1 MKHAEGVD
9 PDEFSSDDSDDSLL
23 LEEDIM
29 LIEKALYEDEDDEIE
44 QQNIAADP
52 QRWECVS
59 TLYGHKA
66 AVTSVAFSNVGG
78 ELLPSV
84 YPARY
89 ALPPRSLSDDTL
101 GKPGPVSLPG
111 RPFRRALVSSLVLAR
126 SCWRVPSLI
135 RRPFSFTLCTWCLFV
150 HVVLCV
156 CMRGLPARKPR
167 LKRKPQQLWLISVML
182 QLEFA

>member
-59 TLYGHKA
+59 ILYGHKA
-66 AVTSVAFSNVGG
+66 AVTAVAFSNVGG

-84 YPARY
+84 YPAPY
-89 ALPPRSLSDDTL
+89 ALPLDPFPTTLLASL
-101 GKPGPVSLPG
+101 G
-111 RPFRRALVSSLVLAR
+111 
-126 SCWRVPSLI
+126 
-135 RRPFSFTLCTWCLFV
+135 LC
-150 HVVLCV
+150 LC
-156 CMRGLPARKPR
+156 REGLPPCLR
-167 LKRKPQQLWLISVML
+167 LLSRVGAFDL
-182 QLEFA
+182 

>member
-111 RPFRRALVSSLVLAR
+111 RHSWQAWAGVFAGKAFPPCLGLLPRVGAFVLAR
-126 SCWRVPSLI
+126 SIFDP
-135 RRPFSFTLCTWCLFV
+135 
-150 HVVLCV
+150 
-156 CMRGLPARKPR
+156 
-167 LKRKPQQLWLISVML
+167 
-182 QLEFA
+182 